1 MWLKK
6 RRRNIMKVYKL
17 LVILFSV
24 VFFSCSSNNFE
35 DISKVTTYRI
45 AVVMPQERQDEWERI
60 ADWALQNIASSQVGL
75 PEQVR
80 LDIEWHD
87 ENSSDFETWLK
98 NVANDNSYMAV
109 VGPYSSSHAHTAA
122 NLCGKS
128 GKTLILP
135 IATSTELQRIYAGKP
150 NIWNLVQ
157 SDINQCELMLAQA
170 VISES
175 RTVSLLTTDDEYGKS
190 FSDWFAYQAV
200 ELGLNVGD
208 VFICSSEDDV
218 KSAVSRIA
226 SGFKYDQ
233 HLLLAPSRES
243 FAVTF
248 DKEVNQLRQNA
259 EQFRF
264 PHIICSDAMRS
275 PTLANQLKALQY
287 EGLSPCAAPISGFTE
302 AHRAK
307 FGEEPSNGTAHLY
320 DALMLLAYALTVN
333 ENNLNDAILKIVEGR
348 ESWNRGWLPVDM
360 HDTFFQL
367 QNGGN
372 PDISGVTGD
381 WTFDDRHH
389 SGVLNTSYSHWI
401 LRDGAY
407 YTLEYLSSDGTPR
420 TTSSLQAWDVQNQT
434 YQEFSNNQEN
444 ILYPEHSGE
453 NWAVVIATSDKW
465 AYYRHQADALAMYQ
479 LLKRH
484 GYDDEHII
492 LIIADN
498 IAYDSHN
505 IYPGV
510 VKIKPDGENV
520 YKDAIVDYKL
530 NEININQLKRIMLG
544 DNGFKNVLSS
554 DKNDNVVVFWCGHG
568 DVNSLAWG
576 EYNVVHS
583 WQIKDIINSMQGR
596 YRKML
601 WVMDTCYSGSV
612 GETCIGA
619 LGVLFITSANAYEPS
634 KADMKDP
641 EMGIWLSNGFT
652 RAFQDAIDENPHI
665 TMRNL
670 YYKLARET
678 VGSHAT
684 VYNYS
689 FYGNMFNNTMQE
701 YLK

>member
-1 MWLKK
+1 
-6 RRRNIMKVYKL
+6 MKADKL
-17 LVILFSV
+17 LMILFLV
-24 VFFSCSSNNFE
+24 VFFSCSTDSFE
-35 DISKVTTYRI
+35 DIGKVTTYKI
-45 AVVMPQERQDEWERI
+45 AVVMPQERQDEWNRI
-60 ADWALQNIASSQVGL
+60 ADWALQNISNAQAGL
-75 PEQVR
+75 PEQVN
-80 LDIEWHD
+80 LIIEWHD
-87 ENSSDFETWLK
+87 ENSSDFESWLK

-122 NLCGKS
+122 DLCGKS

-135 IATSTELQRIYAGKP
+135 IATSTELQRLYAGKP

-175 RTVSLLTTDDEYGKS
+175 KTVSLLTTDDDYGKS

-208 VFICSSEDDV
+208 VFICSSENEV
-218 KSAVSRIA
+218 KSAVNRIA
-226 SGFKYDQ
+226 SDFKYNE
-233 HLLLAPSRES
+233 HLLLAPSKES
-243 FAVTF
+243 FAIIF
-248 DKEVNQLRQNA
+248 DEEVSRLKENA

-264 PHIICSDAMRS
+264 PHVICSDAMRT
-275 PTLANQLKALQY
+275 PTLVSRLKALRY
-287 EGLSPCAAPISGFTE
+287 EGLSPCAAPISGFVE

-348 ESWNRGWLPVDM
+348 ESWNKGWLPVDM

-381 WTFDDRHH
+381 WTFDERHH

-401 LRDGAY
+401 LQDGTY

-420 TTSSLQAWDVQNQT
+420 TTSSLHAWDVQNQT

-444 ILYPEHSGE
+444 ISYLEHSGE
-453 NWAVVIATSDKW
+453 NWAVVIGASDTW
-465 AYYRHQADALAMYQ
+465 ANYRHQADALAMYQ

-484 GYDDEHII
+484 GYDDDHIL

-510 VKIKPDGENV
+510 VRVRPDGENV
-520 YKDAIVDYKL
+520 YKDVVIDYTLKDIKI
-530 NEININQLKRIMLG
+530 NELKSIMTG
-544 DNGFKNVLSS
+544 QGS
-554 DKNDNVVVFWCGHG
+554 DKLPHVISPDSNDNVIVFWCGHG
-568 DVNSLAWG
+568 AKNCLMWG
-576 EYNVVHS
+576 SN
-583 WQIKDIINSMQGR
+583 DIVQGYEISSIVESMV

-601 WVMDTCYSGSV
+601 WIMDACYSGTI
-612 GETCIGA
+612 GEVCT
-619 LGVLFITSANAYEPS
+619 GVPRVLIMTSANAYEPS
-634 KADMKDP
+634 KADIKDP

-652 RAFQDAIDENPHI
+652 RAFQETIDERPDI
-665 TMRNL
+665 SMRDL

-689 FYGNMFNNTMQE
+689 FYGNMFTNTMQE